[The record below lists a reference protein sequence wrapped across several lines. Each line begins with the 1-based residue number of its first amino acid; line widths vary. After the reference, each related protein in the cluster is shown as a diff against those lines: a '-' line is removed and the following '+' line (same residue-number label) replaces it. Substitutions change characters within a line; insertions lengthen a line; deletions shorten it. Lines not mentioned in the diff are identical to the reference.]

1 MTSNR
6 AMERTVDG
14 SATNFEMTSPRSPQ
28 RCALPSAVAHLV
40 LVRRM
45 RPLLALALLLSAC
58 ETTWQEG
65 ASITSSSGQR
75 LCAKH
80 RVPLL
85 TIRVY
90 EYLDKPGFVTLVHDA
105 SHPYGGIAAEY
116 CPNIIPEHVVKH
128 PLGRMRKPTTVAY
141 CPLCEKEFHER
152 LRVPNEKAALEFA
165 QYVLPIWGGGGVATR
180 QPYQISLR
188 GDVWTV
194 SCFLVDG
201 RKATIKFSKE
211 QGNVIS
217 TKYGKR
223 NSSNQAPQPTAQMTL

>member
-1 MTSNR
+1 
-6 AMERTVDG
+6 
-14 SATNFEMTSPRSPQ
+14 
-28 RCALPSAVAHLV
+28 LV
-40 LVRRM
+40 
-45 RPLLALALLLSAC
+45 
-58 ETTWQEG
+58 
-65 ASITSSSGQR
+65 
-75 LCAKH
+75 
-80 RVPLL
+80 

-116 CPNIIPEHVVKH
+116 CPNIIPENVVKH
-128 PLGRMRKPTTVAY
+128 PFGRMRKPTTVAY
-141 CPLCEKEFHER
+141 CPLCEREFHER

-180 QPYQISLR
+180 PPYRISLR

-201 RKATIKFSKE
+201 REATIKFSKE
-211 QGNVIS
+211 QGSVIS

-223 NSSNQAPQPTAQMTL
+223 NSSNQAMQPTAGRCDA